1 MQNYKQQIGKNDISV
16 IKKIKKEKAFAQIS
30 NELINNRELSY
41 KALGILTYIL
51 SKPDDWQ
58 VYMSDLVRENV
69 DGEKSVRNGL
79 NELIEKRYVQRY
91 RVYNKDTGKVHH
103 WETLVSEIPFSEEEI
118 ISSIKETY
126 ALNKDGEIAYQKI
139 TLGTFERY
147 VPLVIDRDVT
157 LLCQKGKVEE
167 KEDEITTLPK
177 GTSRKPTSRKRRTTN
192 TNLTN
197 TDSTNI
203 KSSSNS
209 KERNLQPINP
219 LIELFNNS
227 ICELKKTTTAKFMH
241 YVENYDDKFIK
252 AVIEY
257 CETMNANSYA
267 YFEKTI
273 EQYIDNE
280 ITTATGVK
288 DSIEKFRQD
297 NKNKKKRAL
306 QEKDKAK
313 KEEEFNKTIIDNM
326 MNDLARGSE
335 DDLDEPVEIK
345 GEDVNDKIKTFTKQ
359 MIEEIAYNTWI
370 DKLDIRLDD
379 DIIVVGCINS
389 FTKEIIEKRYFSYLL
404 KSIELAG
411 IKAKLKI
418 VVVA

>member
-1 MQNYKQQIGKNDISV
+1 MTQQIEKNDKSV

-58 VYMSDLVRENV
+58 VYMSDLIRENV

-79 NELIEKRYVQRY
+79 NELIEKKYVQRY
-91 RVYNKDTGKVHH
+91 RVYDKDTGKVHH
-103 WETLVSEIPFSEEEI
+103 WETLVSEIPFPDEEL
-118 ISSIKETY
+118 ISSVKETY

-147 VPLVIDRDVT
+147 VPLVIDREVT
-157 LLCQKGKVEE
+157 LLSQKGKVE
-167 KEDEITTLPK
+167 KNDDKITTLPK

-197 TDSTNI
+197 TDSTNME
-203 KSSSNS
+203 SSSS
-209 KERNLQPINP
+209 KEKNLQPIHP

-227 ICELKKTTTAKFMH
+227 ICKLKKTTTIKFMR
-241 YVENYDDKFIK
+241 YVENYDNKFIK

-257 CETMNANSYA
+257 CETMNANSFA
-267 YFEKTI
+267 YFQKTI
-273 EQYIDNE
+273 EQYIDSD
-280 ITTATGVK
+280 ITTKTGVK
-288 DSIEKFRQD
+288 DSIKKFRKD
-297 NKNKKKRAL
+297 NKNKKKKAL
-306 QEKDKAK
+306 EYKDKVK
-313 KEEEFNKTIIDNM
+313 KDEEFNKAMLNNM
-326 MNDLARGSE
+326 MNDLAKGSE

-345 GEDVNDKIKTFTKQ
+345 GEDINDKIKTFVKQ
-359 MIEEIAYNTWI
+359 MIEEIAYKSWI

-379 DIIVVGCINS
+379 NIVIVGCLNN
-389 FTKEIIEKRYFSYLL
+389 FTKEIIEKRYLGYLL
-404 KSIELAG
+404 KSIKLAG
-411 IKAKLKI
+411 IEAKLKT

>member
-1 MQNYKQQIGKNDISV
+1 MSNYKQQIMKNDNNV

-58 VYMSDLVRENV
+58 VYMSDLIRENV

-147 VPLVIDRDVT
+147 VPLVIDREVT
-157 LLCQKGKVEE
+157 LLCQKGKVEK
-167 KEDEITTLPK
+167 KEDEITTFPK

-192 TNLTN
+192 TNSTN
-197 TDSTNI
+197 TDSTNME
-203 KSSSNS
+203 SSSS
-209 KERNLQPINP
+209 KEKNLQSIHP

-227 ICELKKTTTAKFMH
+227 ICELKKTTTAKFMQ
-241 YVENYDDKFIK
+241 YVEKYDEDFIK

-273 EQYIDNE
+273 EQYIDND
-280 ITTATGVK
+280 ITTKTGVK
-288 DSIEKFRQD
+288 DSIKKFRQD

-306 QEKDKAK
+306 EYKDKVK
-313 KEEEFNKTIIDNM
+313 KEEEFNKAMVDRM
-326 MNDLARGSE
+326 MDDLAKGSE

-345 GEDVNDKIKTFTKQ
+345 GEDVNDKIKTFAKQ
-359 MIEEIAYNTWI
+359 MIEEIAYKTWI
-370 DKLDIRLDD
+370 DKLDIRLDGN
-379 DIIVVGCINS
+379 IVIVGCLNN
-389 FTKEIIEKRYFSYLL
+389 FTKEIIEKRYLGYLL
-404 KSIELAG
+404 KSVELAG
-411 IKAKLKI
+411 IKAKLKA